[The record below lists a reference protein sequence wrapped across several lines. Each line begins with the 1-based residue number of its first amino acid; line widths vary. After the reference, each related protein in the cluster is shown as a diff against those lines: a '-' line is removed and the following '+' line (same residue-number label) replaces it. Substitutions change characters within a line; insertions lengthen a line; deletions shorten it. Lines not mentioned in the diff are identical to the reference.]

1 MPTFPAFAVA
11 QNKVDAVWNPIL
23 EARLKADRLRSTLGV
38 FERSKFFFTLPGVL
52 SESIASVSRRSI
64 ACLTNRMVLDSYCHI
79 QGRYDQFLT
88 SYKKGKYLL
97 DSRPGA
103 LLGLPPGAVMTE
115 AQREKHGRVFEK
127 VWGQI
132 ERIRDDF
139 RDLLVEQLKDP
150 RRDIEGV
157 ERNVE

>member
-1 MPTFPAFAVA
+1 MIF
-11 QNKVDAVWNPIL
+11 
-23 EARLKADRLRSTLGV
+23 
-38 FERSKFFFTLPGVL
+38 
-52 SESIASVSRRSI
+52 
-64 ACLTNRMVLDSYCHI
+64 DSYHRF